1 MKGEHKMENCFTITM
16 THEINGESSRMD
28 IPFPKPKVNTGWG
41 DSPSLAEVFIHAFHL
56 FQTHHEAIVKTRKAV
71 NKSSVGDYR
80 FYFDSPSY
88 DKDFMSIYVSVLG
101 EDEHDCRFFIS
112 MKNDQICVS
121 FGLDFVNLIHLLYPT
136 KQSLVDIKQARQI
149 GVEAYAEELK
159 AKLAPIEEE
168 GDEYAEP
175 AHGYVYFENSSEMK
189 PLRLEIE
196 YTQNWV
202 WKEVNLQG
210 DAVSILP

>member
-56 FQTHHEAIVKTRKAV
+56 FQTHNEAITKTREAV
-71 NKSSVGDYR
+71 SKSNIGNYG
-80 FYFDSPSY
+80 FYFHSPKY
-88 DKDFMSIYVSVLG
+88 DKDSISIYVEVCG
-101 EDEHDCRFFIS
+101 EDEFDWKYFLS
-112 MKNDQICVS
+112 MRNNQICVD
-121 FGLDFVNLIHLLYPT
+121 FGLDFVNLIHMLYR
-136 KQSLVDIKQARQI
+136 KEQNLIDENRARKI

-175 AHGYVYFENSSEMK
+175 ANGLVYFENSPEMR
-189 PLRLEIE
+189 PIRLEIE

-202 WKEVNLQG
+202 WKEINLQR
-210 DAVSILP
+210 DTVSCPK